1 MDKNA
6 NALAQYF
13 EQSVAT
19 MLALMTRARRVEF
32 HIRLLAEASVHKEH
46 LARHSF
52 DDFVRKHVDYPRKK
66 LERHIK
72 DILPKKYNE
81 VFVIRQ
87 CADSLAHA
95 DYRAARLRVDEYKL
109 KFGLAEPVTK
119 DSVGLFFY
127 ENIQHPDGTSGDMG
141 YLVQSSAHNL
151 ILEEFRVFEGQGYHK
166 AAEAMLEIAEK
177 ELQTLMPNLPVI
189 YGTLVVARGL
199 KHGTRTATG

>member
-13 EQSVAT
+13 EQSVET
-19 MLALMTRARRVEF
+19 MLELMARARRVEF
-32 HIRLLAEASVHKEH
+32 HIRLLAEASVHREH
-46 LARHSF
+46 LTRYSF

-72 DILPKKYNE
+72 DILPEKYNQII
-81 VFVIRQ
+81 VIRQ

-95 DYRAARLRVDEYKL
+95 DYRSARQRVDEYKL
-109 KFGLAEPVTK
+109 KFGLAEPICN

-127 ENIQHPDGTSGDMG
+127 ENIQHPDGATGNMG
-141 YLVQSSAHNL
+141 YLVKSSPHNL
-151 ILEEFRVFEGQGYHK
+151 ILEEFRVFEGQGYLK
-166 AAEAMLEIAEK
+166 AAEAMLGIAER

-189 YGTLVVARGL
+189 YGSLVVARGL
-199 KHGTRTATG
+199 KHGTRATVG